1 MKKRKISDITMIL
14 IAMLLGSLAGIIIGK
29 PATYIGFIGD
39 IWLNLM
45 KMFLVPIVVC
55 MLVKGISSMDS
66 PEALG
71 RIGIKIIVF
80 YIFTT
85 ICAGVLGIGVTSIL
99 NPGSGFSYEAATEE
113 IVVNE
118 MPTIAEF
125 FKSMFSSNIFATFS
139 SGDMM
144 QVVII
149 SCIIGVAIVLLP
161 EGKREPVRDW
171 FVAMSDLVMSIINI
185 ALKLAPIGVFC
196 LMASSLGKYG
206 VGLLVTIGKILGTFY
221 LCCALHLIVVYCL
234 LLWML
239 TGISPI
245 TFIRKAFNTF
255 ATAASTCS
263 SNAVIPVSMEVA
275 TQNFGCDESVA
286 SLGIPLGATVNKDGV
301 AILCGVVLIFS
312 GQAMGIPLTITQIIN
327 ILFVTTLVTSA
338 GSGVPGGGLMNLM
351 IVGTAVGMP
360 LDIVLMVG
368 GFYRF
373 FDMGTTSMNCLGD
386 MSATVIVDRLEKRR
400 AAKLEKKTSV
410 MKEKIY
416 ECSE

>member
-1 MKKRKISDITMIL
+1 MKEKKKISDITMMV
-14 IAMLLGSLAGIIIGK
+14 IAMLLGSAVGLIIGE
-29 PATYIGFIGD
+29 PAGCIGFIGD

-71 RIGIKIIVF
+71 RIGLKIVAF
-80 YIFTT
+80 YVVTT
-85 ICAGVLGIGVTSIL
+85 IAAGVLGIGMTSL
-99 NPGSGFSYEAATEE
+99 LKPGSGFSYEIATEE
-113 IVVNE
+113 VTINE
-118 MPTIAEF
+118 MPSVAEF
-125 FKSMFSSNIFATFS
+125 FTNMFSTNIFKTFTA
-139 SGDMM
+139 GDMM

-171 FVAMSDLVMSIINI
+171 FIAMSDLVMSIIKI

-206 VGLLVTIGKILGTFY
+206 IGLLLTIAKILGVFY
-221 LCCALHLIVVYCL
+221 LCCALHLIIIYCMI
-234 LLWML
+234 LWGF
-239 TGISPI
+239 TGINPI
-245 TFIRKAFNTF
+245 TFLKKAFPTF

-275 TQNFGCDESVA
+275 TKNFECDDTVA
-286 SLGIPLGATVNKDGV
+286 GLGIPLGATINKDGV

-312 GQAMGIPLTITQIIN
+312 GQAMGIPLTTQMIIN
-327 ILFVTTLVTSA
+327 LLFVTTLVTSA

-351 IVGTAVGMP
+351 IVGAAIGMP
-360 LDIVLMVG
+360 LDIVIMVG

-400 AAKLEKKTSV
+400 AAKLEKKTA
-410 MKEKIY
+410 
-416 ECSE
+416 